1 MGSGLPGSVPGPEG
15 CDAGTHSISVPQR
28 SVRPFTGVPLPVTLS
43 HAPSRYQRQGPTH
56 DRLTV
61 LNPGFLMSGGVRARR
76 TSVYLKRVPSG
87 CRCHRTCGR
96 SGARRG
102 QSRRARRSGSEAW
115 DGAPRAAASSLRP
128 ASLQRGQNLSR
139 TSSIP
144 SPQDWPRIPAP
155 FTPVKQNREQLT
167 WPPSGES
174 RKFLPHVIRPP
185 PSKLSLGNIVAAR
198 L

>member
-15 CDAGTHSISVPQR
+15 WDAGTHSISVPQR

-96 SGARRG
+96 SGARSGRRG
-102 QSRRARRSGSEAW
+102 GGTREERFLSWAW
-115 DGAPRAAASSLRP
+115 GGKSLPSAGLDLHSLR
-128 ASLQRGQNLSR
+128 NLRLGDS
-139 TSSIP
+139 T
-144 SPQDWPRIPAP
+144 
-155 FTPVKQNREQLT
+155 REPT
-167 WPPSGES
+167 
-174 RKFLPHVIRPP
+174 KRPP
-185 PSKLSLGNIVAAR
+185 PGECRKSRPHASSHRKCTSPEF
-198 L
+198 